1 MRDDECLYA
10 CRFVAGKGNPPRGSK
25 KNLLPDL
32 QRNGEVLHRMGER
45 PEADEVCPGPGI
57 VPDRFSGNAAGKF
70 YEHLFPE
77 PGICQYPECLLYL
90 CRSHVVEEQDIGTG
104 PGYFLSAVEKYLPS
118 RKSVFYGIEK
128 FPPPEQYR
136 VKSENYIIGNIASL
150 PGKFDCGMCIEVL
163 EHLTPNMVKTLFADL
178 ARISTPG
185 ALYIFNTGMP
195 EYVLKEN
202 PAYLDP
208 FNRGH
213 IASYSVE
220 AIKILAEKTGFTI
233 FPIRG
238 KTWAFVAE
246 YMSKSNAREDI
257 TDRIW
262 KPVESNLRILSDAEM
277 GSVLKILGLET
288 ARAYLTL

>member
-1 MRDDECLYA
+1 MHSCNVSQNACFQCGNCKSITVSPDCIREIDTGLNSVKYTESYWTRELQDAKDRSYGIALARMAEALYYA
-10 CRFVAGKGNPPRGSK
+10 RIP
-25 KNLLPDL
+25 
-32 QRNGEVLHRMGER
+32 
-45 PEADEVCPGPGI
+45 VC
-57 VPDRFSGNAAGKF
+57 KF
-70 YEHLFPE
+70 L
-77 PGICQYPECLLYL
+77 
-90 CRSHVVEEQDIGTG
+90 DIGTG